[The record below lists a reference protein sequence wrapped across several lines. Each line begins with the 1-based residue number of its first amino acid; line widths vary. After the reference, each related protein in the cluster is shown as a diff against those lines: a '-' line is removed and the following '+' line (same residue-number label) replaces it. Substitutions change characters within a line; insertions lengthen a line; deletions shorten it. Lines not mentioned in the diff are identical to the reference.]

1 MVSDRA
7 LNSLMFNLSILLLGE
22 NFSMKKILYV
32 PIKMYVT
39 IKLEGNVGEIH
50 SIKVDGEEIEPEF
63 AYTVA
68 PHRFVYSSGGY
79 MKLREAEDEVL
90 KRKKEKEDR
99 KEYYDKHI
107 RKAVEWCEEM
117 IS

>member
-1 MVSDRA
+1 
-7 LNSLMFNLSILLLGE
+7 
-22 NFSMKKILYV
+22 
-32 PIKMYVT
+32 MYVT

-68 PHRFVYSSGGY
+68 PHRFLYSSGY

-90 KRKKEKEDR
+90 KRKKAKER
-99 KEYYDKHI
+99 ERGQK
-107 RKAVEWCEEM
+107 RVLR
-117 IS
+117 